1 MARPESHTVPYFPFT
16 VKNGK
21 TLFLLEDKYGCKGT
35 GFFTNVLRIL
45 SNTPDHHICLRDEVS
60 RRMFFAEAKCDE
72 ESALDM
78 INMMVL
84 TGKLDRELWEKKQV
98 IFSEDFRQSITDA
111 YKRRSNK
118 IIEKDNIYF
127 LYGLSQ
133 KLLSKSEENNQ
144 VNVDGNPDNS
154 HNNPQSK
161 VKESKGEESKTETL
175 ANGFNHALSELT
187 KRSLKTGP
195 EDIQEAQKLIDRGV
209 PVSEALEMIPKYFTC
224 KAWFLYDRSDA
235 ERKSPM
241 YSLRNFVQ
249 HYTELVSLSAQKKA
263 EPKRPK
269 ICPVPGCG
277 NNLING
283 DCFTCGYRDGD
294 DLSSAS
300 NIAYW
305 KRNIERRQNGNSS

>member
-161 VKESKGEESKTETL
+161 VKESKGEERRGEEIPPLPVDNSRREEAEILARSSTLPCRRRSGARSAQETTRHL
-175 ANGFNHALSELT
+175 AEKAA
-187 KRSLKTGP
+187 R
-195 EDIQEAQKLIDRGV
+195 EAGGESRRRERDDPG
-209 PVSEALEMIPKYFTC
+209 IPLCTD
-224 KAWFLYDRSDA
+224 WWMYDRADKA
-235 ERKSPM
+235 REHPL
-241 YSLRNFVQ
+241 YS
-249 HYTELVSLSAQKKA
+249 
-263 EPKRPK
+263 
-269 ICPVPGCG
+269 
-277 NNLING
+277 
-283 DCFTCGYRDGD
+283 FTAFCKHTQT
-294 DLSSAS
+294 S
-300 NIAYW
+300 
-305 KRNIERRQNGNSS
+305 